1 LVRNLQRRRS
11 NQDTTATSGIDEV
24 GMGDVVFVLAGRKLH
39 RQRHLYRFAWL
50 DAGASA
56 AWVEERLGPL
66 LADRVDSDLEHAS
79 FVVAVVCGKRA
90 ALYVASP
97 PTLPG
102 GDLRGSNKVHFF
114 FSRSLSYAV
123 FCFVSALNIV
133 LICVMHCVLWFHVQ
147 GAWVGPFP
155 SCDAYTHTNVFS
167 IQIPSHRGWHGTHA
181 RSTMWLT
188 RFDGIETGSSCS
200 SSGLAMAPSD
210 GCACATTINTH
221 VRLLHTFLPNAVK
234 NKQQH

>member
-1 LVRNLQRRRS
+1 LLRNLQRRRG

-24 GMGDVVFVLAGRKLH
+24 GMGDVVFVLAARKLY

-66 LADRVDSDLEHAS
+66 IADRVDSDLEHAS

-102 GDLRGSNKVHFF
+102 GDLRGSNKVLF
-114 FSRSLSYAV
+114 FSLALSLTL
-123 FCFVSALNIV
+123 CFVL
-133 LICVMHCVLWFHVQ
+133 FQ
-147 GAWVGPFP
+147 
-155 SCDAYTHTNVFS
+155 
-167 IQIPSHRGWHGTHA
+167 
-181 RSTMWLT
+181 RSTLT
-188 RFDGIETGSSCS
+188 LC
-200 SSGLAMAPSD
+200 
-210 GCACATTINTH
+210 
-221 VRLLHTFLPNAVK
+221 
-234 NKQQH
+234 